1 MKDINDRAFY
11 ELKEWHDRMVEYLLA
26 IEISTDHV
34 NEIIDQFVNAT
45 ISAVFEYIT
54 LHHKQNTID
63 QLDRLFVP
71 YTYESLRPPMLLVP
85 LHSEMCNTWQNEF
98 VRFCWIS
105 KRTESSLEDKTSRIK
120 DNAVGSKIM

>member
-11 ELKEWHDRMVEYLLA
+11 ELKEWHDRMIKYLLA

-54 LHHKQNTID
+54 LHNKQNTID

-71 YTYESLRPPMLLVP
+71 YTYESLRLPMLLFP
-85 LHSEMCNTWQNEF
+85 SHSEMCNTWQNEF
-98 VRFCWIS
+98 GQFC
-105 KRTESSLEDKTSRIK
+105 
-120 DNAVGSKIM
+120 